1 MSRFFDTT
9 FLDKLGSDDNE
20 NCSVII
26 SRNAT
31 RAFEFER
38 GWEGIP
44 FNFILNSI
52 IFLVSNIFH
61 IDHCFGITQALDFDP
76 IICTASK
83 KSLG

>member
-1 MSRFFDTT
+1 MRSNESSVPRVEHRMSRFFD
-9 FLDKLGSDDNE
+9 FSGNLGADENE

-52 IFLVSNIFH
+52 IFLVCGCLAIL
-61 IDHCFGITQALDFDP
+61 I
-76 IICTASK
+76 ASIMN
-83 KSLG
+83 